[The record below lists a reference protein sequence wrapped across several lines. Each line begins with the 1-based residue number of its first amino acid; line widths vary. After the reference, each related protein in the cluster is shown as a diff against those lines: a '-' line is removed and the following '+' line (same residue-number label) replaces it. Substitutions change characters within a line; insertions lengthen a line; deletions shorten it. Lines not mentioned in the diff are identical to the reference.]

1 MFVAICTKS
10 AAKIIVEIQIALLYN
25 ICISTVFVYKQ
36 KYEKRKA
43 YYETE
48 KIIVHAHFTYN
59 DSLLGGCNMH
69 HNGERRNANLRQRVS
84 GI

>member
-48 KIIVHAHFTYN
+48 KIIVH
-59 DSLLGGCNMH
+59 
-69 HNGERRNANLRQRVS
+69 
-84 GI
+84 